1 MDDEQY
7 SYEDLIKIQT
17 ILLDSYSSD
26 SDQSISL
33 SLSQVSFKIAELL
46 MQNYVENNDPSIIKD
61 AIDSL
66 DISISIYP
74 ENKKYYLL
82 KGDLFYLIKKY
93 DAYYLDAM
101 RAYEYSEDEILKSK
115 KSFVSLIDLYTNQEL
130 YSEAFLLLRKM
141 LKK

>member
-1 MDDEQY
+1 MKKLTLFLVFFVLYGQAIDDDQY
-7 SYEDLIKIQT
+7 SYEDLIRIQT

-82 KGDLFYLIKKY
+82 KGDLFFLIK
-93 DAYYLDAM
+93 
-101 RAYEYSEDEILKSK
+101 
-115 KSFVSLIDLYTNQEL
+115 
-130 YSEAFLLLRKM
+130 
-141 LKK
+141 